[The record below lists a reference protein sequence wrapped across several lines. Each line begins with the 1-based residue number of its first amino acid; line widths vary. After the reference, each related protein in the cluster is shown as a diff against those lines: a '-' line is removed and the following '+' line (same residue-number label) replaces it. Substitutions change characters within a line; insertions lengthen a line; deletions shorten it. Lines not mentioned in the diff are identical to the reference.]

1 MLSVQ
6 NVTKTIDGKDVLK
19 DISFTIPL
27 GSITGLLGR
36 NGVGKTTLMR
46 TIIGI
51 LDPDKGQVLVDDVNL
66 HIQPSIKQT
75 IMFVPDSPTVIEKY
89 KVKELVTLY
98 KAIYEKFDE
107 EYFYELMERFSL
119 SHEKK
124 ISRYSKGMKAL
135 LHIILAFSTKA
146 TYILL
151 DEPTNGLDPIIKKQI
166 LQFMIEEVSEREMSL
181 LISTHHLEEIEKIA
195 DTVIMLND
203 GEVEGVTS
211 LEDMKGSYVKVHAI
225 FERSFPQKLEALS
238 NVTILERI
246 GRVHTVLI
254 KGNVEE
260 ILHKFRQ
267 EAPIFL
273 EEIPTTLEDV
283 FVHALGGKED
293 VS

>member
-6 NVTKTIDGKDVLK
+6 NVTKTIDGKSVLQ
-19 DISFTIPL
+19 DISFSIPV

-46 TIIGI
+46 TMIGI
-51 LDPDKGQVLVDDVNL
+51 LDPEEGAVLVDGVNV
-66 HIQPSIKQT
+66 HEQPSIKQT

-89 KVKELVTLY
+89 KVKELVKLY

-107 EYFYELMERFSL
+107 VYFYELLDRFSL
-119 SHEKK
+119 HEQK

-146 TYILL
+146 KYILL

-166 LQFMIEEVSEREMSL
+166 LQFMIEEVSERELSL

-203 GEVEGVTS
+203 GQVEGVTS

-225 FERSFPQKLEALS
+225 FERSFPQKLETLS
-238 NVTILERI
+238 NITILEQI

-260 ILHKFRQ
+260 TLHKFRQ

-283 FVHALGGKED
+283 FVHSLGGKKD

>member
-6 NVTKTIDGKDVLK
+6 NVTKTIDNKTVLK
-19 DISFTIPL
+19 DITFTIPP

-46 TIIGI
+46 TMIGI
-51 LDPDKGQVLVDDVNL
+51 LDPEEGRVLVDDVDI
-66 HIQPSIKQT
+66 HQQPSIKQT

-107 EYFYELMERFSL
+107 AYFYELIGRFSL
-119 SHEKK
+119 HEQK

-166 LQFMIEEVSEREMSL
+166 LQFMIEEVSERELSL

-195 DTVIMLND
+195 DTVIMLNN
-203 GEVEGVTS
+203 GQMEGITS
-211 LEDMKGSYVKVHAI
+211 LEDMKGNYVKVHAI

-238 NVTILERI
+238 NVTILEQI

-260 ILHKFRQ
+260 TLHKFRQ
-267 EAPIFL
+267 ETPIFL

-283 FVHALGGKED
+283 FVHSLGGKKD